1 VLKGQMKKINYKK
14 IVSFVL
20 WIFAISGLITSWSFA
35 AKKQES
41 VKINHV
47 SIDILNPSENEFI
60 NEADVKTFF
69 EERNDKLIDNEV
81 KNIDI
86 TSLEKALNSNPAVEN
101 ADISYDING
110 DMKISVKQRRP
121 MVRVFNFNGES
132 YYIDS
137 LSKLMPLSF
146 KSTGR
151 VLVANGYI
159 FEPYA
164 RRYNYSVDQI
174 AKNENFKAVSVLDDV
189 YEISKAIYSDSL
201 LTNLI
206 HQIYVTP
213 DRNFILTPIVGQQ
226 SILLGPNE
234 DLSIKLNKLKLFYT
248 EGLNKTDSWNKY
260 STINLKF
267 KNLVVCTKK

>member
-234 DLSIKLNKLKLFYT
+234 DLNIKLNKLKLFYT